1 MFQATR
7 RRLALWYAA
16 VTAVLLLVVAAGFYG
31 YARGTLIE
39 RVDDTLNHVVEVV
52 VRSLTIEGMDGSG
65 GTAESVDWAASFRG
79 PALLEEEV
87 WDGVEDDRIDL
98 EWFSA
103 AGELLWSSF
112 AYPIQVPLH
121 VNPKGETVTAPPQA
135 RRSPAEIASGLDLG
149 EAGFT
154 SPMVLRQV
162 TEPVRLRG
170 QLLGYLRV
178 SHPWFEVSQPVQQLV
193 TELAVGMTAIAIA
206 VGALAWFLSGL
217 AMEPVRASYQQLRQ
231 FTADASHEL
240 RNPIATIQ
248 TQVQVALA
256 DPEPVM
262 ERSQL
267 ETMER
272 LTRRLGRLVEDLLF
286 LARQDG
292 GRVERVGELVELD
305 LLVAAVVEE
314 QEAIADHKGV
324 QLAWGLMEGEGEE
337 PETWVSYG
345 VEGDRDQLA
354 RLLTNLIGN
363 GVQYTQPG
371 GQVTVQL
378 RRDVHT
384 ASVEIQV
391 RDTGV
396 GIPEADLG
404 KLFDRFYRVDPARS
418 RQGFSPNS
426 EEGITVGS
434 GLGLAIAQTIAD
446 NHRGTIAIASQLH
459 RGTTVTVTLP
469 ADVAPP

>member
-1 MFQATR
+1 M
-7 RRLALWYAA
+7 
-16 VTAVLLLVVAAGFYG
+16 
-31 YARGTLIE
+31 
-39 RVDDTLNHVVEVV
+39 V
-52 VRSLTIEGMDGSG
+52 VRSLSIDGVN
-65 GTAESVDWAASFRG
+65 GTRGAAESVDWEASFRRT
-79 PALLEEEV
+79 ALLDGDDV

-98 EWFSA
+98 EWFDPT
-103 AGELLWSSF
+103 GQLLWSSF

-121 VNPKGETVTAPPQA
+121 VNPRGETVTAPAQA

-149 EAGFT
+149 EGGFT

-178 SHPWFEVSQPVQQLV
+178 SHPWFEVAQPVQQLV
-193 TELAVGMTAIAIA
+193 KELTVGMTVMAIA
-206 VGALAWFLSGL
+206 VWALAWFLSGL

-256 DPEPVM
+256 ESEPVM

-292 GRVERVGELVELD
+292 GRVEVKGELVELD
-305 LLVAAVVEE
+305 LLVAAVIEE
-314 QEAIADHKGV
+314 QEAIADQKGV
-324 QLAWGLMEGEGEE
+324 QLEWEVMEEELMEEGKD
-337 PETWVSYG
+337 ETENWVSYG

-354 RLLTNLIGN
+354 RLLTNLISN
-363 GVQYTQPG
+363 GVQYTESG

-378 RRDVHT
+378 RRLSERISDNP
-384 ASVEIQV
+384 SVEIQV

-396 GIPEADLG
+396 GIPAADLS

-418 RQGFSPNS
+418 RQRFIQ
-426 EEGITVGS
+426 EGGIVGGS
-434 GLGLAIAQTIAD
+434 GLGLAIAQTITD
-446 NHRGTIAIASQLH
+446 NHHGTIAIASELNQ
-459 RGTTVTVTLP
+459 GTTVTVTLP
-469 ADVAPP
+469 SAISMD

>member
-7 RRLALWYAA
+7 RRLALWYAT

-31 YARGTLIE
+31 YARSTLIE

-52 VRSLTIEGMDGSG
+52 VRSLSIDGING
-65 GTAESVDWAASFRG
+65 AVDSVDWEASFRRT
-79 PALLEEEV
+79 ALLDGDDV

-98 EWFSA
+98 EWFDPT
-103 AGELLWSSF
+103 GQLLWTSF

-121 VNPKGETVTAPPQA
+121 VNPRGETVTAPAQA

-149 EAGFT
+149 EGGFT
-154 SPMVLRQV
+154 SPIVLRQV

-178 SHPWFEVSQPVQQLV
+178 SHPWFEVAQPVQQLFK
-193 TELAVGMTAIAIA
+193 ELTVGMTVMAIA
-206 VGALAWFLSGL
+206 VWALAWFLSGL
-217 AMEPVRASYQQLRQ
+217 AMEPVRDSYQQLRQ

-256 DPEPVM
+256 DSEPVM

-292 GRVERVGELVELD
+292 GRVEVQGELVELD
-305 LLVAAVVEE
+305 LLVAAVIEE
-314 QEAIADHKGV
+314 QEAIADQKGV
-324 QLAWGLMEGEGEE
+324 QLEWEVMEGEEDSADD
-337 PETWVSYG
+337 WVSYG

-354 RLLTNLIGN
+354 RLLTNLISN
-363 GVQYTQPG
+363 GVQYTEPG

-378 RRDVHT
+378 RRVSERISDDS
-384 ASVEIQV
+384 SVEIQV

-396 GIPEADLG
+396 
-404 KLFDRFYRVDPARS
+404 
-418 RQGFSPNS
+418 
-426 EEGITVGS
+426 
-434 GLGLAIAQTIAD
+434 
-446 NHRGTIAIASQLH
+446 
-459 RGTTVTVTLP
+459 
-469 ADVAPP
+469 